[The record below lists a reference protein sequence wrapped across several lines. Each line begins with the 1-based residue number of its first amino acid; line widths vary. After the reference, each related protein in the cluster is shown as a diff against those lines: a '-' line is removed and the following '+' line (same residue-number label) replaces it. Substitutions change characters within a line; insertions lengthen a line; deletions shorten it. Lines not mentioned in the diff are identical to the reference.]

1 MYEEAI
7 KEIRARKPKMA
18 ICYDFDKTLCAKD
31 MQEYTFIPNLG
42 INASEFWKEADEI
55 RKENKMDQVLTYMY
69 LMFKKMV
76 SNNRSL
82 KRKYLNDMG
91 KNIELFDGLEEWFER
106 VNEYGKSVGMKV
118 EHYIISSGLK
128 EIIEGTKIGKYFKQ
142 IYASE
147 FFYNEDGNAIWP
159 KLAVNYTNKTQ
170 FLSRINK
177 GVLDISDD
185 TSLNRKMIDNARRI
199 STANMIYIGDG
210 YTDVPCMKLTKEG
223 GGVSIA
229 VYTDKTIKT
238 AQNLLKEER
247 INYLALA
254 DYTKDSEID
263 KIIKKVIQNMAINTE
278 MKNITYKQKREIKKV
293 NE

>member
-1 MYEEAI
+1 MRKNIIAI
-7 KEIRARKPKMA
+7 M
-18 ICYDFDKTLCAKD
+18 YDFDKTLCAKD

-42 INASEFWKEADEI
+42 INAPEFWKEADEI

-106 VNEYGKSVGMKV
+106 VNEYGESVGMKV

>member
-1 MYEEAI
+1 MRKNIIAI
-7 KEIRARKPKMA
+7 M
-18 ICYDFDKTLCAKD
+18 YDFDKTLCAKD
-31 MQEYTFIPNLG
+31 MQEYIFIPNLG

-55 RKENKMDQVLTYMY
+55 RKENKMDQILTYMY

-106 VNEYGKSVGMKV
+106 VNEYGESVGMKV

-128 EIIEGTKIGKYFKQ
+128 EIIERKKIGKYFKQ

-177 GVLDISDD
+177 GVLDISND